1 MQHGGPWSL
10 GGTWSSLVTGSK
22 NTPYIIGMVC
32 KVRPKK
38 CGMHA
43 QLGYGRSSR

>member
-1 MQHGGPWSL
+1 MQNGGPWSL
-10 GGTWSSLVTGSK
+10 GGAWSSLVTSGK
-22 NTPYIIGMVC
+22 NTLHMEWFC

-43 QLGYGRSSR
+43 HLGYGHSSR